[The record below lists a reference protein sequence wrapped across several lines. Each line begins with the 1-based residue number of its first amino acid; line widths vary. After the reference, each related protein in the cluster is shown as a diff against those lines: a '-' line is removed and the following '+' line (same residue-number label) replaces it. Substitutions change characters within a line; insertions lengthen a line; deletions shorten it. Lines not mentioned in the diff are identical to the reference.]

1 MANEDQR
8 KLLRDRLQ
16 ALRADLP
23 DRVQRER
30 DLGARIADWLA
41 HADARAL
48 GFYWPIRSEPDLRG
62 VVANWLES
70 GPHRVA
76 ALPVVRGDALEF
88 HAWTREAL
96 LRAGDFGIPVPAHG
110 RLVQPDALL
119 IPCVGFDAR
128 RYRLGYG
135 GGYYDRTLA
144 RMVPWPLTVGVAFEC
159 GRLDTIEPRP
169 HDMQVDV
176 VITDAGVF

>member
-8 KLLRDRLQ
+8 KLLRERLL

-76 ALPVVRGDALEF
+76 S
-88 HAWTREAL
+88 
-96 LRAGDFGIPVPAHG
+96 
-110 RLVQPDALL
+110 
-119 IPCVGFDAR
+119 C
-128 RYRLGYG
+128 
-135 GGYYDRTLA
+135 
-144 RMVPWPLTVGVAFEC
+144 
-159 GRLDTIEPRP
+159 
-169 HDMQVDV
+169 
-176 VITDAGVF
+176 